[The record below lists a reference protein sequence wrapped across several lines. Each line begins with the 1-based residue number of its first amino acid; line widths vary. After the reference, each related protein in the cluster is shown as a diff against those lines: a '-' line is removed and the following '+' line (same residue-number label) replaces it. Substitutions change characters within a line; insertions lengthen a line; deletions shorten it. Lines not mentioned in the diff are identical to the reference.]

1 MADHSKLFVVSSP
14 VGPYYPSG
22 FKPIKVWCEGRVVRA
37 APKGVGCFK
46 LGSNY
51 GPTIPISKLAEIKG
65 YNQIL
70 WLYDDQYF
78 GVFGVG

>member
-1 MADHSKLFVVSSP
+1 MGVRQPEDSKLYVISSP

-22 FKPIKVWCEGRVVRA
+22 FKPIKIWCENRHIRA
-37 APKGVGCFK
+37 APRGVGCFK

-70 WLYDDQYF
+70 WMYGDL
-78 GVFGVG
+78 